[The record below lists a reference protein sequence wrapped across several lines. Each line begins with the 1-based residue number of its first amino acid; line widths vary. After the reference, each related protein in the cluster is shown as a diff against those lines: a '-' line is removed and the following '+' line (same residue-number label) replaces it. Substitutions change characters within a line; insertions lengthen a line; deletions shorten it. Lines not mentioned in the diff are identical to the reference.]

1 MSDAFKGILIFVV
14 GPSGAGK
21 DTLMAGAADALSQ
34 DPNIG
39 FVRRLITREAIAE
52 LEDHGTISE
61 TQYEEM
67 VQQGDFALHWRA
79 HGLGYIIPKTIEDEL
94 RAGKTL
100 ICNTS
105 RKQLPVA
112 HQKYPIHV
120 INITAPLALRAERLA
135 GRGRETK
142 EEITQR
148 LNRKVEDI
156 DPSLPQTQIIN
167 DQSLEIGVARLLEAI
182 NEAKTQKV
190 AM

>member
-1 MSDAFKGILIFVV
+1 MSDAYKGILIFVV

-21 DTLMAGAADALSQ
+21 DSLMAGAASALSQ
-34 DPNIG
+34 EPNIS
-39 FVRRLITREAIAE
+39 FVRRLITREAMAE

-79 HGLGYIIPKTIEDEL
+79 HGLGYIIPKTIEDDL

-105 RKQLPVA
+105 RNQLPIA

-120 INITAPLALRAERLA
+120 INITAPVELRAERLA
-135 GRGRETK
+135 GRGRENK
-142 EEITQR
+142 EEIEQR
-148 LNRKVEDI
+148 LNRKVDAL
-156 DPSLPQTQIIN
+156 DPALPQTTISN
-167 DQSLEIGVARLLEAI
+167 DQSLVVGVEKLVHLIRAV
-182 NEAKTQKV
+182 QK
-190 AM
+190 

>member
-1 MSDAFKGILIFVV
+1 MPTDFPGILIFVV

-21 DTLMAGAADALSQ
+21 DTLMAGAANTLSQ
-34 DPNIG
+34 DPNIS
-39 FVRRLITREAIAE
+39 FVRRLITRQAVAE
-52 LEDHGTISE
+52 LEDHGIITE
-61 TQYEEM
+61 AQYEDM
-67 VQQGDFALHWRA
+67 VEQGNCALHWRA
-79 HGLGYIIPKTIEDEL
+79 HGLGYIIPKDIEDEL

-105 RKQLPVA
+105 RKQLPIA

-148 LNRKVEDI
+148 LNRKVDDI
-156 DPSLPQTQIIN
+156 DPALPQTQITN
-167 DQSLEIGVARLLEAI
+167 DQTLEIGVKRLLNAI
-182 NEAKTQKV
+182 NRARALKI
-190 AM
+190 AI